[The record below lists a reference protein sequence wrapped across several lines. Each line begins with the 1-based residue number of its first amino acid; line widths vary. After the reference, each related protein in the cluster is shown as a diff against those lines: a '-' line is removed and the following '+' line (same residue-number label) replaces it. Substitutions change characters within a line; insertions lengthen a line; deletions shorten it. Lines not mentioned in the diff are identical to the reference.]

1 MSFNCESTGIKCEFI
16 GFNCQFISFKC
27 GFISFNLVNYT
38 RPALLWQRTLWGMLS
53 DNKKDLFLVRKWNL
67 LKCHQYRACLL
78 NTHTGTINLCSKS
91 IPVKTA
97 ENNVLGEIPM
107 IYLIMP
113 IRLQPV
119 SHEFIFRLNK
129 RWWNVAHLTI
139 TQVHDYFN
147 EVNKRL
153 NILSYYSPQ
162 KISAGKV
169 DPFDKLGGGFWP
181 NLFLFHMTVFIS
193 KPENPRQRVN
203 HAVRNF
209 IP

>member
-53 DNKKDLFLVRKWNL
+53 DNNKDLFLVRKWNL

-97 ENNVLGEIPM
+97 ENNFLGEISM
-107 IYLIMP
+107 ISLIMP

-119 SHEFIFRLNK
+119 QCPMNSFSG
-129 RWWNVAHLTI
+129 LTSDDG
-139 TQVHDYFN
+139 TSLTSQLHRF
-147 EVNKRL
+147 
-153 NILSYYSPQ
+153 
-162 KISAGKV
+162 
-169 DPFDKLGGGFWP
+169 
-181 NLFLFHMTVFIS
+181 MTNS
-193 KPENPRQRVN
+193 TK
-203 HAVRNF
+203 
-209 IP
+209 